1 MNFILKTAVFLSC
14 AFLLS
19 GVSTQAEAARKFIT
33 IGTAGVTGVYFP
45 AGGAICRL
53 VNLKR
58 KEHGIK
64 CSVESTGGSIY
75 NLNSIRQGELDL
87 GVAQSDWQYHAY
99 NGTGNFEPQGKF
111 DKLRS
116 VFAMHSEPFTVVAR
130 VDSGIKNFTDLKD
143 KRVNIGN
150 PGSGMRA
157 TMEEV
162 MKAYGWNRQ
171 SFALVSELK
180 ASEQGQALCDNKVDA
195 IVYAAGH
202 PNGAIQEV
210 TSTCDTVMIDVTGDP
225 ISKLVDG
232 NPFYSYAEI
241 PGGMYKNNA
250 NPTKTF
256 GVKATFVSSADVDSE
271 LIYQTVK
278 AVFERFEDFKTLHPV
293 FSMLEP
299 VKMILDGNTA
309 PLHDGAHR
317 YFTESGLLAKAKA
330 GNVSAADSIAPMLE
344 MKPANDNSAVI
355 IEAEKIK
362 AKAIKAVT
370 PTP

>member
-1 MNFILKTAVFLSC
+1 MSTILRVLFL
-14 AFLLS
+14 FTLMGFVS
-19 GVSTQAEAARKFIT
+19 GFSGQAQAARKFIT

-53 VNLKR
+53 VNIKR

-75 NLNSIRQGELDL
+75 NLNAIRQGELDL

-116 VFAMHSEPFTVVAR
+116 VFAMHGEPFTVVVRSDA
-130 VDSGIKNFTDLKD
+130 GITKFEDLKD

-162 MKAYGWNRQ
+162 MQAYGWNRD

-180 ASEQGQALCDNKVDA
+180 SSEQGQALCDNKVDA

-210 TSTCDTVMIDVTGDP
+210 TSTCDTKLIDVSGPVID
-225 ISKLVDG
+225 KLVETY
-232 NPFYSYAEI
+232 PFYSYATI
-241 PGGMYKNNA
+241 PGGMYKGNDSEV
-250 NPTKTF
+250 KTF
-256 GVKATFVSSADVDSE
+256 GVKATFVSSSDVEPE
-271 LIYQTVK
+271 LIYETVK
-278 AVFERFEDFKTLHPV
+278 AVFDRFDDFKTLHPV
-293 FSMLEP
+293 FSTLKPEN
-299 VKMILDGNTA
+299 MIFDGNSA
-309 PLHDGAHR
+309 PLHEGAER
-317 YFTESGLLAKAKA
+317 YFRESGLLEKAKNLVDPTA
-330 GNVSAADSIAPMLE
+330 KINEKADEKSDEKVISIE
-344 MKPANDNSAVI
+344 VKDK
-355 IEAEKIK
+355 IETTADKTK
-362 AKAIKAVT
+362 
-370 PTP
+370 